1 MIMKRWNGH
10 VAVMLCLCAASAQA
24 AKPTVADTGVLDSSD
39 EYAARIVSLVQA
51 SWLGGKQLSGQE
63 CVDLPVSVS
72 REGVVKVTGEGSG
85 DQAVCQSA
93 RATISRLRKFP
104 APPGANFEK
113 YNNLLL
119 TFQPGSR

>member
-1 MIMKRWNGH
+1 MKRWH
-10 VAVMLCLCAASAQA
+10 VGVTVALCLSAVSVQA

-39 EYAARIVSLVQA
+39 AYAARIVELVQA
-51 SWLGGKQLSGQE
+51 SWVGNTQLAGRE

-72 REGVVKVTGEGSG
+72 RDGVVKVTGDGNG
-85 DQAVCQSA
+85 DQAVCRYA
-93 RATISRLRKFP
+93 RATINRLRKFP
-104 APPGANFEK
+104 APPGADFDK

>member
-1 MIMKRWNGH
+1 MKRWNGLLAG
-10 VAVMLCLCAASAQA
+10 VLCLCAISAQA
-24 AKPTVADTGVLDSSD
+24 AKPTVAESAVLDSSD
-39 EYAARIVSLVQA
+39 EYAARIVALVQA
-51 SWLGGKQLSGQE
+51 SWLGNKQLAGRE

-72 REGVVKVTGEGSG
+72 REEVVKVTGEGSG
-85 DQAVCQSA
+85 DQAVCQFA
-93 RATISRLRKFP
+93 RATINRLRKFP